1 MSNLGTG
8 NHSSALP
15 GPELLRFSLTRGQA
29 TGQAKKRSYQCR
41 GLPELRYLL
50 PAFPDPT
57 LQVKPRL
64 RTVPGELS
72 QSVTVVL
79 IYHVLWIRQPP
90 IQKARGKRRKIRD
103 SGNIPL
109 AGGVILLALSGTLLH
124 FHPQHPSLPPRTHR
138 LPPSGRSPP
147 PAYLLHL
154 CTDTALLIIWPG
166 WRHVDRPK
174 TGRSQFAG
182 YTVPIAFPKKM
193 AAAVEYSPET
203 AEALPGERKI
213 WANRAGIMPGKCQY
227 ARIWP
232 LPAGVIRSLRC
243 IVPFPPVRHLH
254 PRGIARPP
262 VMVACRRLETSRV
275 SLTPQFLLSPT
286 VPPSFEPRGHPGR
299 HAQPLSPAH
308 QPDGSTTGKT
318 PLLNQN

>member
-1 MSNLGTG
+1 MLVDLKQAVPNLRDIQCQ
-8 NHSSALP
+8 LLFQKRW
-15 GPELLRFSLTRGQA
+15 PELPNTS
-29 TGQAKKRSYQCR
+29 
-41 GLPELRYLL
+41 
-50 PAFPDPT
+50 
-57 LQVKPRL
+57 PRL
-64 RTVPGELS
+64 ENHFPE
-72 QSVTVVL
+72 
-79 IYHVLWIRQPP
+79 
-90 IQKARGKRRKIRD
+90 
-103 SGNIPL
+103 
-109 AGGVILLALSGTLLH
+109 SGT
-124 FHPQHPSLPPRTHR
+124 FGQIEP
-138 LPPSGRSPP
+138 
-147 PAYLLHL
+147 
-154 CTDTALLIIWPG
+154 
-166 WRHVDRPK
+166 
-174 TGRSQFAG
+174 
-182 YTVPIAFPKKM
+182 
-193 AAAVEYSPET
+193 
-203 AEALPGERKI
+203 
-213 WANRAGIMPGKCQY
+213 GIMSGKCQY